1 MFTDKRI
8 LSFLALAFGI
18 TWTIAGIGI
27 ALGVRATSGI
37 PYTVMAALC
46 MFGPAAAAI
55 VQQRLLDKAPWA
67 GLGLDLGSTRWS
79 IVAGTAVVALA
90 IVPLTMLVVQG
101 LGDLLGMLAFGH
113 VKVSHERAGIAI
125 GELAAG
131 QLSEEGLQRQL
142 TKLREVPAFAILGI
156 ALAGSLVAA
165 CTVNLPFM
173 LGEELGWRGYLWQR
187 TASWSGLRRVAFTGV
202 CWGIWHAPLI
212 AVGHNY
218 PGEPLRGIAMMVL
231 LCLAMALLFDWTR
244 TRSRTIWSSC
254 LLHGVINGSAGATV
268 LFMWAGHPLVGSVA
282 GLAGVIA
289 IVVLGS
295 AILLFDGNYRRTF
308 LRAPLESGVA

>member
-18 TWTIAGIGI
+18 TWAIAGIGI

-37 PYTVMAALC
+37 AYTAMAALC

-55 VQQRLLDKAPWA
+55 IQQRRLDKAPWA
-67 GLGLDLGSTRWS
+67 GLGLDLGRTRWG
-79 IVAGTAVVALA
+79 IVAWTAVVAMA
-90 IVPLTMLVVQG
+90 IVPLTMLVVHF
-101 LGDLLGMLAFGH
+101 LGDVLGMPPFGH
-113 VKVSHERAGIAI
+113 VEVSHDRASIAI

-131 QLSEEGLQRQL
+131 QLSGEGLQRQL
-142 TKLREVPAFAILGI
+142 AKLREVPASGILGF
-156 ALAGSLVAA
+156 ALAASLLAA
-165 CTVNLPFM
+165 CTINLPFM

-187 TASWSGLRRVAFTGV
+187 TAHWSGLRRVAFTGV
-202 CWGIWHAPLI
+202 CWGLWHAPLI

-231 LCLAMALLFDWTR
+231 LCLALALLFDSTR

-254 LLHGVINGSAGATV
+254 ILHGVINGSAGATA

-289 IVVLGS
+289 IVLLGT
-295 AILLFDGNYRRTF
+295 AVLLFDGPYRRMF
-308 LRAPLESGVA
+308 LRPPSESVEA

>member
-37 PYTVMAALC
+37 PYTAMAALC

-55 VQQRLLDKAPWA
+55 IQQHLLDKGPWA
-67 GLGLDLGSTRWS
+67 GLGLHLSSTRWR

-90 IVPLTMLVVQG
+90 IVPLTMLVVHG
-101 LGDLLGMLAFGH
+101 LGDLLGMLEFGH
-113 VKVSHERAGIAI
+113 VEVSHERAGIAI

-131 QLSEEGLQRQL
+131 QLSGEGLQRQL
-142 TKLREVPAFAILGI
+142 AKLREVPAFAILGI

-187 TASWSGLRRVAFTGV
+187 TAHWSGLRRVSFTGV

-218 PGEPLRGIAMMVL
+218 PGEPVRGIAMMVL

-254 LLHGVINGSAGATV
+254 LLHGVINGSAGATA

-289 IVVLGS
+289 IVLLGT
-295 AILLFDGNYRRTF
+295 AVLLFDGPYRRMF
-308 LRAPLESGVA
+308 FRAPSESGVA

>member
-55 VQQRLLDKAPWA
+55 IQQRLLDKAPWA